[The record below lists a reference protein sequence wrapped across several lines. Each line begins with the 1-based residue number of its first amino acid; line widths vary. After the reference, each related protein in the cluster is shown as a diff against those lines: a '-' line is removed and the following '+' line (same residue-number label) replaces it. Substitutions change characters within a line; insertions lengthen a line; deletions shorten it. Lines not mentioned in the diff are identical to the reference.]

1 MDAAATHPPPRGRP
15 LWVKVLAGIAVA
27 VALLALL
34 IVFFP
39 WDVLRGP
46 LNRYVT
52 EKTGRHFEITRRLDV
67 KLGATTRILADG
79 LEFAN
84 PDWAQDPMLVK
95 AEGAEVQIELLPLLR
110 RRIVMPLIRFHEPQ
124 LGLQIEPD
132 GRRSWA
138 LGRDTGDPANLPEIG
153 ALAIDK
159 GTLHFVAREHGADI
173 RTEFTIA
180 GPLRLAPQAG
190 APGVPPAQ
198 TGGAPD
204 PALPLAFTARGTWQ
218 KEPFTARGRTGNVL
232 YLREALQQ
240 PFPAEF
246 EATAAN
252 TTLRAKG
259 SIASLA
265 TLEGANAS
273 FTIQGKDLQEL
284 YQLVGMVLP
293 ATPRYSLEGRL
304 SKQNEV
310 WHIREIDGKLG
321 NSDLHGDLSFDRRI
335 AVPLLTGKLE
345 SRTLDFVDLAPL
357 VGLQE
362 QARSAEG
369 VPQVRGKRP
378 APVRTAGGGK
388 VLPSAELDVDRL
400 RRMNADVT
408 YRAARITHVKKL
420 PLERLSVHVRLKD
433 GVLDLDQMNLG
444 VAGGSLVGR
453 MRIDGAKD
461 PAVAEVHLD
470 AKSLQLARLFPNAKL
485 TKASVGAIH
494 GDIDLKGRGNTVAKM
509 LATSDGSVALLMG
522 SGRISN
528 LLMEIAGIDGAE
540 IIKFFMQGDENV
552 QLRCAAA
559 AFDVKDG
566 LMTSRAVVFDTSD
579 TVVYGTGAIN
589 LATEAMD
596 LTLRPYPKDMSILS
610 LRSPLKVAGTFAEP
624 KASPDMGA
632 LAARGGF
639 ALALGAFNPLLAL
652 AATIETGPGE
662 NANCGPALRQASS
675 AYQAARIAVMNQPPE
690 VKDDTKKKGLLSRI
704 LGGPNDKEPAP
715 QDGPAPAAG
724 DRQGAASAPASQ
736 AGRAR
741 TPQAGGPHAPGAP
754 GKPYGP

>member
-1 MDAAATHPPPRGRP
+1 MDGAATHPAPHGRP
-15 LWVKVLAGIAVA
+15 LWLRVLAGVAAV

-84 PDWAQDPMLVK
+84 PEWARNPMLVK
-95 AEGAEVQIELLPLLR
+95 AQAAEVRIELLPLLR
-110 RRIVMPLIRFHEPQ
+110 GRIVMPLISLREPQ

-138 LGRDTGDPANLPEIG
+138 LGRDSGDPANLPEIG
-153 ALAIDK
+153 ALSVDK
-159 GTLHFVAREHGADI
+159 GSVHFVASEHGADI

-180 GPLRLAPQAG
+180 GPLRLAPQA
-190 APGVPPAQ
+190 AASAAVPAQ
-198 TGGAPD
+198 PGAATAA
-204 PALPLAFTARGTWQ
+204 ALPLSFVAKGTWQ
-218 KEPFTARGRTGNVL
+218 KEPFTARGRTGNLL

-293 ATPRYSLEGRL
+293 ATPRYSLQGRL

-321 NSDLHGDLSFDRRI
+321 NSDLRGDLAFDRRV
-335 AVPLLTGKLE
+335 AVPVLTGKLE

-362 QARSAEG
+362 QPRSAAG
-369 VPQVRGKRP
+369 VPQVRGQRP
-378 APVRTAGGGK
+378 APVRTASDGK
-388 VLPSAELDVDRL
+388 VLPTAELDVDRL

-408 YRAARITHVKKL
+408 YRAARITHVRQL
-420 PLERLSVHVRLKD
+420 PLDRMSVHVRLKD
-433 GVLDLDQMNLG
+433 GVLDLQQMNLG
-444 VAGGSLVGR
+444 VAGGSLAGR
-453 MRIDGAKD
+453 IRIDGTKD
-461 PAVAEVHLD
+461 PALAEVRLD
-470 AKSLQLARLFPNAKL
+470 ARSLQLARLFPNAKL

-509 LATSDGSVALLMG
+509 LATADGAVALLMG
-522 SGRISN
+522 SGQISN
-528 LLMEIAGIDGAE
+528 LLLEIAGIDGAE
-540 IIKFFMQGDENV
+540 IIKFFMRGDENV

-566 LMTSRAVVFDTSD
+566 LMTSQAVVFDTSD
-579 TVVYGTGAIN
+579 TVIYGTGGIN

-610 LRSPLKVAGTFAEP
+610 LRSPLKVGGTFAEP
-624 KASPDMGA
+624 KAGPDKGA
-632 LAARGGF
+632 LATRGGF

-662 NANCGPALRQASS
+662 NANCGPALREASS

-690 VKDDTKKKGLLSRI
+690 VKDDAKKKGLLSRI
-704 LGGPNDKEPAP
+704 LGGPKDKEAAP
-715 QDGPAPAAG
+715 QEPPAPARRAG
-724 DRQGAASAPASQ
+724 EDAVAPAPAPP
-736 AGRAR
+736 AGQEPA
-741 TPQAGGPHAPGAP
+741 PHAPGAP
-754 GKPYGP
+754 GKPYGS

>member
-1 MDAAATHPPPRGRP
+1 MDGAATHPAPHGRP
-15 LWVKVLAGIAVA
+15 LWLRVLAGVAAV

-84 PDWAQDPMLVK
+84 PEWARNPMLVK
-95 AEGAEVQIELLPLLR
+95 AQAAEVRIELLPLLR
-110 RRIVMPLIRFHEPQ
+110 GRIVMPLISLREPQ

-138 LGRDTGDPANLPEIG
+138 LGRDSGDPANLPEIG
-153 ALAIDK
+153 ALSVDK
-159 GTLHFVAREHGADI
+159 GSVHFVASEHGADI

-180 GPLRLAPQAG
+180 GPLRLAPQA
-190 APGVPPAQ
+190 AASAAVPAQ
-198 TGGAPD
+198 PGAATAA
-204 PALPLAFTARGTWQ
+204 ALPLSFVAKGTWQ
-218 KEPFTARGRTGNVL
+218 KEPFTARGRTGNLL

-293 ATPRYSLEGRL
+293 ATPRYSLQGRL

-321 NSDLHGDLSFDRRI
+321 NSDLRGDLAFDRRV
-335 AVPLLTGKLE
+335 AVPVLTGKLE

-362 QARSAEG
+362 QPRSAAG
-369 VPQVRGKRP
+369 VPQVRGQRP
-378 APVRTAGGGK
+378 APVRTASDGK
-388 VLPSAELDVDRL
+388 VLPTAELDVDRL

-408 YRAARITHVKKL
+408 YRAARITHVRQL
-420 PLERLSVHVRLKD
+420 PLDRMSVHVRLKD
-433 GVLDLDQMNLG
+433 GVLDLQQMNLG
-444 VAGGSLVGR
+444 VAGGSLAGR
-453 MRIDGAKD
+453 IRIDGTKD
-461 PAVAEVHLD
+461 PAVAEVRLD
-470 AKSLQLARLFPNAKL
+470 ARSLQLARLFPNAKL

-509 LATSDGSVALLMG
+509 LATADGAVALLMG
-522 SGRISN
+522 SGQISN
-528 LLMEIAGIDGAE
+528 LLLEIAGIDGAE
-540 IIKFFMQGDENV
+540 IIKFFMRGDENV

-566 LMTSRAVVFDTSD
+566 LMTSQAVVFDTSD
-579 TVVYGTGAIN
+579 TVIYGTGGIN

-610 LRSPLKVAGTFAEP
+610 LRSPLKVGGTFAEP
-624 KASPDMGA
+624 TAGPDKGA
-632 LAARGGF
+632 LATRGGF

-662 NANCGPALRQASS
+662 NANCGPALREASS

-690 VKDDTKKKGLLSRI
+690 VKDDAKKKGLLSRI
-704 LGGPNDKEPAP
+704 LGGPKDKEAAP
-715 QDGPAPAAG
+715 QEPPAPARRAG
-724 DRQGAASAPASQ
+724 EDAVAPAPAPP
-736 AGRAR
+736 AGQEPA
-741 TPQAGGPHAPGAP
+741 PHAPGAP
-754 GKPYGP
+754 GKPYGS

>member
-1 MDAAATHPPPRGRP
+1 MDAAATHPMPRGRP
-15 LWVKVLAGIAVA
+15 LWVKVLAGIVVV

-67 KLGATTRILADG
+67 KLGRTTRILADG

-84 PDWAQDPMLVK
+84 PEWARDPMLVK
-95 AEGAEVQIELLPLLR
+95 AAGAEVHIELLPLLG

-159 GTLHFVAREHGADI
+159 GSVHFVASEHGADI
-173 RTEFTIA
+173 RTDFAIA
-180 GPLRLAPQAG
+180 GPLRLAPNAAAPQAQ
-190 APGVPPAQ
+190 AQ
-198 TGGAPD
+198 PGGAPQA
-204 PALPLAFTARGTWQ
+204 ALPLAFTAKGTWQ

-232 YLREALQQ
+232 YLREALRQ

-293 ATPRYSLEGRL
+293 ATPRYSLQGRL
-304 SKQNEV
+304 SKQDEV
-310 WHIREIDGKLG
+310 WHIREIDGRLG
-321 NSDLHGDLSFDRRI
+321 NSDLRGELAFDRRV

-362 QARSAEG
+362 QPRSAQG
-369 VPQVRGKRP
+369 VPQVRGRRP
-378 APVRTAGGGK
+378 APVRTAAGGK

-420 PLERLSVHVRLKD
+420 PLDRMSVHVRLKD
-433 GVLDLDQMNLG
+433 GVLDLDQMKLG
-444 VAGGSLVGR
+444 VAGGSLAGR
-453 MRIDGAKD
+453 VRIDGVKD
-461 PAVAEVHLD
+461 PAVAEVRLD
-470 AKSLQLARLFPNAKL
+470 ARSLQLARLFPNARL

-509 LATSDGSVALLMG
+509 LATSDGAVALLMG
-522 SGRISN
+522 SGQISN

-579 TVVYGTGAIN
+579 TVIYGSGAIS

-610 LRSPLKVAGTFAEP
+610 LRSPLKVGGTFAKP
-624 KASPDMGA
+624 QAGPDKGA

-662 NANCGPALRQASS
+662 NANCGPALREASS

-690 VKDDTKKKGLLSRI
+690 IGDDAKKKGLLSRI

-715 QDGPAPAAG
+715 RG
-724 DRQGAASAPASQ
+724 
-736 AGRAR
+736 GRER
-741 TPQAGGPHAPGAP
+741 TPQAGGPHAPGGP

>member
-1 MDAAATHPPPRGRP
+1 MEAAATHRSPRGQP
-15 LWVKVLAGIAVA
+15 PWVKVLAGIVVVA
-27 VALLALL
+27 ALLALL

-84 PDWAQDPMLVK
+84 PEWARNPMLVK
-95 AEGAEVQIELLPLLR
+95 AQAAELRIELLPLLR
-110 RRIVMPLIRFHEPQ
+110 RRIVMPLISLREPQ

-138 LGRDTGDPANLPEIG
+138 LGRDSGDPANLPEIG
-153 ALAIDK
+153 ALAVDK
-159 GTLHFVAREHGADI
+159 GSVHFVASEHGADI
-173 RTEFTIA
+173 RTDFTIA
-180 GPLRLAPQAG
+180 GPLRLAPSAAASG
-190 APGVPPAQ
+190 AAPAQ
-198 TGGAPD
+198 SGTTAEA
-204 PALPLAFTARGTWQ
+204 ALPLSFVAAGTWQ

-293 ATPRYSLEGRL
+293 ATPRYWLQGRL

-321 NSDLHGDLSFDRRI
+321 NSDLRGDLAFDRRV
-335 AVPLLTGKLE
+335 AVPVLTGKLE

-362 QARSAEG
+362 QPRSAAG
-369 VPQVRGKRP
+369 VPQVKGRRP
-378 APVRTAGGGK
+378 APVRTGTRDGK
-388 VLPSAELDVDRL
+388 VLPTAELDVDRL

-408 YRAARITHVKKL
+408 YSAARITHVRQL
-420 PLERLSVHVRLKD
+420 PLDRMSVHVRLKD
-433 GVLDLDQMNLG
+433 GVLDLQQMNLG
-444 VAGGSLVGR
+444 VAGGSLAGR
-453 MRIDGAKD
+453 IRIDGTKD
-461 PAVAEVHLD
+461 PAVAEVRLD
-470 AKSLQLARLFPNAKL
+470 ARSLQLARLFPNAKL
-485 TKASVGAIH
+485 TKASVGRIH

-509 LATSDGSVALLMG
+509 LATADGAVALLMG
-522 SGRISN
+522 SGQISN
-528 LLMEIAGIDGAE
+528 LLLEIAGIDGAE
-540 IIKFFMQGDENV
+540 IIKFFMRGDENV

-559 AFDVKDG
+559 AFDVRDG
-566 LMTSRAVVFDTSD
+566 LMTSQAVVFDTSD
-579 TVVYGTGAIN
+579 TVIYGSGAIN

-610 LRSPLKVAGTFAEP
+610 LRSPLKVGGTFAEP
-624 KASPDMGA
+624 TAGPDKGA

-662 NANCGPALRQASS
+662 NANCGPALREASS

-690 VKDDTKKKGLLSRI
+690 VKDDAKKKGLLSRV
-704 LGGPNDKEPAP
+704 LGGPKDKEPARQEAP
-715 QDGPAPAAG
+715 PPAGRDRRDAAPAPA
-724 DRQGAASAPASQ
+724 PA
-736 AGRAR
+736 
-741 TPQAGGPHAPGAP
+741 PQAGQERGPHAPGAP

>member
-15 LWVKVLAGIAVA
+15 LWLKVLVGIAVV

-34 IVFFP
+34 IAFFP

-67 KLGATTRILADG
+67 KLGRTTRVLADG

-84 PDWAQDPMLVK
+84 PDWARDPMLVK
-95 AEGAEVQIELLPLLR
+95 AQGAEVHIELLPLLR
-110 RRIVMPLIRFHEPQ
+110 RRMVMPLIRLHEPQ

-153 ALAIDK
+153 ALAVDK
-159 GTLHFVAREHGADI
+159 GSLHFVAREHGADI
-173 RTEFTIA
+173 RTDFTIV
-180 GPLRLAPQAG
+180 GPLRLAPPAAASGAPPQPAG
-190 APGVPPAQ
+190 APDA
-198 TGGAPD
+198 
-204 PALPLAFTARGTWQ
+204 ALPLAFSAKGTWQ

-293 ATPRYSLEGRL
+293 ATPRYSLQGRL
-304 SKQNEV
+304 SKQDEV

-321 NSDLHGDLSFDRRI
+321 NSDLRGELAFDRRI
-335 AVPLLTGKLE
+335 AVPLLTGKLQ
-345 SRTLDFVDLAPL
+345 SATLDFVDLAPL

-362 QARSAEG
+362 QPRSAQG
-369 VPQVRGKRP
+369 VPQVKGKRP
-378 APVRTAGGGK
+378 EPVRTAAGAK
-388 VLPSAELDVDRL
+388 VLPTAELDVDRL

-420 PLERLSVHVRLKD
+420 PLDRMSVHVRLKD
-433 GVLDLDQMNLG
+433 GVLELDQMNLG
-444 VAGGSLVGR
+444 VAGGSLTGR
-453 MRIDGAKD
+453 MRIDGAKE

-509 LATSDGSVALLMG
+509 LATSNGSVAMLMG
-522 SGRISN
+522 SGQISN

-579 TVVYGTGAIN
+579 TVIYGSGAISLDN
-589 LATEAMD
+589 ETMD

-610 LRSPLKVAGTFAEP
+610 LRSPLKVGGTFAKP
-624 KASPDMGA
+624 QAGPDKGA
-632 LAARGGF
+632 LAVRGGF
-639 ALALGAFNPLLAL
+639 ALALGALNPLLAL

-662 NANCGPALRQASS
+662 NANCGPALREASS

-690 VKDDTKKKGLLSRI
+690 VNDDTKKKGLLSRI
-704 LGGPNDKEPAP
+704 LGPNDKEPARR
-715 QDGPAPAAG
+715 DAPAPAAR
-724 DRQGAASAPASQ
+724 DRQGAASAPAAQ
-736 AGRAR
+736 AGQER

>member
-1 MDAAATHPPPRGRP
+1 MDATATHPWPRGRP
-15 LWVKVLAGIAVA
+15 LWVQVLAGIVVV

-34 IVFFP
+34 IAFFP

-46 LNRYVT
+46 FNRYVT

-67 KLGATTRILADG
+67 KLGRTTRILADG

-84 PDWAQDPMLVK
+84 PEWARNPMLVK

-110 RRIVMPLIRFHEPQ
+110 RRVVMPLIALREPQ

-153 ALAIDK
+153 ALALDQ
-159 GTLHFVAREHGADI
+159 GSVHFVASEHGADI
-173 RTEFTIA
+173 RADFTIA
-180 GPLRLAPQAG
+180 GPLRLAPRAA
-190 APGVPPAQ
+190 APGAQ
-198 TGGAPD
+198 AQPEGAPD
-204 PALPLAFTARGTWQ
+204 AALPLAFAAKGTWQ

-232 YLREALQQ
+232 YLREALRQ

-265 TLEGANAS
+265 TLEGADAS
-273 FTIQGKDLQEL
+273 FTLQGKDLQEL

-293 ATPRYSLEGRL
+293 ATPRYSLQGRL

-321 NSDLHGDLSFDRRI
+321 NSDLQGELAFDRRV
-335 AVPLLTGKLE
+335 AVPLLTGKLQ

-362 QARSAEG
+362 QPRSAAG
-369 VPQVRGKRP
+369 VPQVKGRRP
-378 APVRTAGGGK
+378 APVRDAADGK

-400 RRMNADVT
+400 RRMNADVS

-420 PLERLSVHVRLKD
+420 PLDRMSVHVRLKD

-444 VAGGSLVGR
+444 VAGGSLAGR
-453 MRIDGAKD
+453 VRIDGAKD
-461 PAVAEVHLD
+461 PAVAEVRLD
-470 AKSLQLARLFPNAKL
+470 ARSLQLARLFPNAKL
-485 TKASVGAIH
+485 TKASVGSIH

-509 LATSDGSVALLMG
+509 LATSDGAVALLMG

-566 LMTSRAVVFDTSD
+566 LMSSRAVVFDTSD
-579 TVVYGTGAIN
+579 TVIYGSGAIS

-596 LTLRPYPKDMSILS
+596 FTLRPYPKDMSILS
-610 LRSPLKVAGTFAEP
+610 LRSPLKVGGTFAKP
-624 KASPDMGA
+624 KAGPDKGA
-632 LAARGGF
+632 LAARGAF
-639 ALALGAFNPLLAL
+639 ALALGAVNPLLAL

-662 NANCGPALRQASS
+662 NASCGPALREASS

-690 VKDDTKKKGLLSRI
+690 VRDDAKKKGLLSRI
-704 LGGPNDKEPAP
+704 LGGPKDKERARQEVPAPAGRERQDAAAAPAP
-715 QDGPAPAAG
+715 QAG
-724 DRQGAASAPASQ
+724 QQR
-736 AGRAR
+736 
-741 TPQAGGPHAPGAP
+741 GPHAPGEP

>member
-1 MDAAATHPPPRGRP
+1 MDGTAARVSLQGRP
-15 LWVKVLAGIAVA
+15 LWVKVLAGAAAV

-34 IVFFP
+34 IAFFP
-39 WDVLRGP
+39 WDLLRGP

-67 KLGATTRILADG
+67 KLGRTTRILADG

-84 PDWAQDPMLVK
+84 PDWARNPMLVK
-95 AEGAEVQIELLPLLR
+95 AEGAEVHVELLPLLG
-110 RRIVMPLIRFHEPQ
+110 RRIVMPLIRFREPQ

-153 ALAIDK
+153 ALEVDQ
-159 GTLHFVAREHGADI
+159 GSVHFVATEHGADI
-173 RTEFTIA
+173 RTDFTIA
-180 GPLRLAPQAG
+180 GPLRLAPPTAASSAG
-190 APGVPPAQ
+190 QEQPGGTPEA
-198 TGGAPD
+198 
-204 PALPLAFTARGTWQ
+204 ALPLGFSAKGTWQ

-293 ATPRYSLEGRL
+293 ATPRYSLRGRL
-304 SKQNEV
+304 SKQDEV
-310 WHIREIDGKLG
+310 WHIREIDGRLG
-321 NSDLHGDLSFDRRI
+321 NSDLRGELAFDRRI

-345 SRTLDFVDLAPL
+345 SGALDFVDLAPL

-362 QARSAEG
+362 QPRSAAG
-369 VPQVRGKRP
+369 TPQVEGKRP
-378 APVRTAGGGK
+378 VPVRTARAGK
-388 VLPSAELDVDRL
+388 VLPRAELDVDRL

-408 YRAARITHVKKL
+408 YRAGRITHVRKL
-420 PLERLSVHVRLKD
+420 PLDRMSLRVRLKD
-433 GVLDLDQMNLG
+433 GVLDLEQMNLG
-444 VAGGSLVGR
+444 VAGGSLAGR
-453 MRIDGAKD
+453 IRIDGVKD

-470 AKSLQLARLFPNAKL
+470 VKALQLARLFPEAKL

-509 LATSDGSVALLMG
+509 LATSNGAVALLMG
-522 SGRISN
+522 SGQISN
-528 LLMEIAGIDGAE
+528 LLMEFAGIDGAE
-540 IIKFFMQGDENV
+540 IIKFFMQGDEDV
-552 QLRCAAA
+552 HLRCAAA

-566 LMTSRAVVFDTSD
+566 LMTSRAMVFDTSD
-579 TVVYGTGAIN
+579 TVIYGTGAIS

-610 LRSPLKVAGTFAEP
+610 LRSPLKVGGTFAAP
-624 KASPDMGA
+624 KAGPDVGA

-652 AATIETGPGE
+652 AATVETGPGE
-662 NANCGPALRQASS
+662 NANCGPALREASS

-690 VKDDTKKKGLLSRI
+690 VTDDAKKKGLLSRI
-704 LGGPNDKEPAP
+704 LGGPDGKEPVRQDAP
-715 QDGPAPAAG
+715 ASAGREREDAGPAPG
-724 DRQGAASAPASQ
+724 
-736 AGRAR
+736 
-741 TPQAGGPHAPGAP
+741 PQAGQEPGPHAPGAP
-754 GKPYGP
+754 GTPYGP

>member
-1 MDAAATHPPPRGRP
+1 MAGTATHRSFQDWS
-15 LWVKVLAGIAVA
+15 LWTKVLAGVVVL

-34 IVFFP
+34 IAFFP

-52 EKTGRHFEITRRLDV
+52 DKTGRHFEVTRRLDV
-67 KLGATTRILADG
+67 KLGLTTRILADG

-84 PDWAQDPMLVK
+84 PEWARDPMLVQ
-95 AEGAEVQIELLPLLR
+95 AEGAEVHIELLPLLR
-110 RRIVMPLIRFHEPQ
+110 RRVVMPLIRLREPQ

-138 LGRDTGDPANLPEIG
+138 LGRDTADPANLPEIG
-153 ALAIDK
+153 ALAVDK
-159 GTLHFVAREHGADI
+159 GTVRFVASEYGADI
-173 RTEFTIA
+173 RTDFSIA
-180 GPLRLAPQAG
+180 APLRLAPPVATASAPQAQSG
-190 APGVPPAQ
+190 AASDAV
-198 TGGAPD
+198 
-204 PALPLAFTARGTWQ
+204 LPLSFSAKGTWQ

-232 YLREALQQ
+232 YLRETLQQ

-252 TTLRAKG
+252 TTLRAQG

-293 ATPRYSLEGRL
+293 ATPRYSLHGRL
-304 SKQNEV
+304 SKQDEV
-310 WHIREIDGKLG
+310 WNIREIDGKLG
-321 NSDLHGDLSFDRRI
+321 NSDLRGELAFDRRVG
-335 AVPLLTGKLE
+335 VPLLTGKLE
-345 SRTLDFVDLAPL
+345 SSTLDFVDLAPL

-362 QARSAEG
+362 QPRSAAA
-369 VPQVRGKRP
+369 VPEVKGKRP
-378 APVRTAGGGK
+378 APVRTAGARDDK
-388 VLPSAELDVDRL
+388 VLPTAELDVDRL
-400 RRMNADVT
+400 RRMNSDVT
-408 YRAARITHVKKL
+408 YRAARITHANKL
-420 PLERLSVHVRLKD
+420 PLDRMSVRVRLKD
-433 GVLDLDQMNLG
+433 GVLNLEQMNLG
-444 VAGGSLVGR
+444 VAGGSLAGAI
-453 MRIDGAKD
+453 RIDGAKE

-470 AKSLQLARLFPNAKL
+470 VRSLHLGRLFPDEKL
-485 TKASVGAIH
+485 TKASVGTIH

-509 LATSDGSVALLMG
+509 LATSDGAVALLMG
-522 SGRISN
+522 KGQISN

-566 LMTSRAVVFDTSD
+566 LMTSRALVLDTSD
-579 TVVYGTGAIN
+579 TVIYGTGAIN

-624 KASPDMGA
+624 KAGPDMGA

-652 AATIETGPGE
+652 AATIETGPGVD
-662 NANCGPALRQASS
+662 ANCGPALREASS
-675 AYQAARIAVMNQPPE
+675 AYQAARIAVMNQPAE
-690 VKDDTKKKGLLSRI
+690 VKDDAKKKGLLSRI
-704 LGGPNDKEPAP
+704 LGGPDGKEPAR
-715 QDGPAPAAG
+715 QKVPAPAGPA
-724 DRQGAASAPASQ
+724 RQDAAPP
-736 AGRAR
+736 R
-741 TPQAGGPHAPGAP
+741 PHAPGAP
-754 GKPYGP
+754 GRPYGP

>member
-1 MDAAATHPPPRGRP
+1 MDAAATHRAPRGRP
-15 LWVKVLAGIAVA
+15 LWAGVVVLA
-27 VALLALL
+27 ALLGLL
-34 IVFFP
+34 IAFFP

-84 PDWAQDPMLVK
+84 PEWARDPMLVK
-95 AEGAEVQIELLPLLR
+95 AQGAEVQIELLPLLR
-110 RRIVMPLIRFHEPQ
+110 RRVVMPLVALREPQ

-153 ALAIDK
+153 ALAVDQ
-159 GTLHFVAREHGADI
+159 GSVHFVASEHGADI
-173 RTEFTIA
+173 RADFTVA
-180 GPLRLAPQAG
+180 GPLRLAPQAASSG
-190 APGVPPAQ
+190 AGAAQPGAS
-198 TGGAPD
+198 AEA
-204 PALPLAFTARGTWQ
+204 ALPLAFVAKGTWQ

-240 PFPAEF
+240 PFPAEL

-265 TLEGANAS
+265 SLEGADAS

-293 ATPRYSLEGRL
+293 ATPRYSLQGRL
-304 SKQNEV
+304 SKQDEV
-310 WHIREIDGKLG
+310 WHIRQIDGKLG
-321 NSDLHGDLSFDRRI
+321 NSDLRGELAFDRRV
-335 AVPLLTGKLE
+335 AVPVLTGKLE

-362 QARSAEG
+362 QPRSAAG
-369 VPQVRGKRP
+369 VPQVKGRRP
-378 APVRTAGGGK
+378 APVRTAAGTK
-388 VLPSAELDVDRL
+388 VLPTAELDVDRL

-408 YRAARITHVKKL
+408 YRAARITHVEKL
-420 PLERLSVHVRLKD
+420 PLDRMSVHVRLKD

-444 VAGGSLVGR
+444 VAGGSLAGR
-453 MRIDGAKD
+453 VRIDGAKD
-461 PAVAEVHLD
+461 PAVAEVRLD
-470 AKSLQLARLFPNAKL
+470 ARSLQLARLFPNAKL
-485 TKASVGAIH
+485 TKASVGRIH

-509 LATSDGSVALLMG
+509 LATSDGAVALLMG

-552 QLRCAAA
+552 ELRCAAA

-579 TVVYGTGAIN
+579 TVIYGSGAIS

-596 LTLRPYPKDMSILS
+596 FTLRPYPKDMSILS
-610 LRSPLKVAGTFAEP
+610 LRSPLKVGGTFAKP
-624 KASPDMGA
+624 QAGPDKGA

-639 ALALGAFNPLLAL
+639 ALALGAVNPLLAL

-662 NANCGPALRQASS
+662 NANCGPALREASS

-704 LGGPNDKEPAP
+704 LGGPNDKEPAT
-715 QDGPAPAAG
+715 QDVPAPTG
-724 DRQGAASAPASQ
+724 RERQGAASAPA
-736 AGRAR
+736 
-741 TPQAGGPHAPGAP
+741 PQAGQERGPHAPGSP